1 MEDFEFE
8 VGQKV
13 VFVES
18 DYPIEGLNI
27 GDTGVI
33 CKRHWRDEKGECYG
47 VISDIRGDNRIDV
60 GNGWTFFGHE
70 LKALE
75 VV

>member
-13 VFVES
+13 VFVKS
-18 DYPIEGLNI
+18 DYPVKGLNI

-33 CKRHWRDEKGECYG
+33 CKLHWRSELTECYG
-47 VISDIRGDNRIDV
+47 VISDIRGDNHLDA
-60 GNGWTFFGHE
+60 GNGWTFFGYE
-70 LKALE
+70 LEA
-75 VV
+75 V